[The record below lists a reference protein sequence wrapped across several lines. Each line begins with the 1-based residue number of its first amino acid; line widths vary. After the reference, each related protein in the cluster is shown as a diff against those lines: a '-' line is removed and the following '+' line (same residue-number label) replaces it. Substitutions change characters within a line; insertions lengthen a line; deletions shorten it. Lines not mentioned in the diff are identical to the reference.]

1 MFTSAS
7 LYYLGCTSRNRVTAM
22 VRKLRQ
28 PKYIIGLALTVGY
41 FWLIFVAN
49 PAFGVGVGSAK
60 GQRENASLIVGGFYV
75 LQVVFTWF
83 ALSSGRGIAFRESEV
98 QLLFPGPLT
107 RWQILMLKWI
117 AAQFGAVIGGLLIGL
132 MFQRFGNFSY
142 PYVVLGFILN
152 QTVLHANATLTGL
165 LLAQWK
171 VKGGI
176 RARLMRAPAWGLTLV
191 IGTSLALGWRQIG
204 GVESWTDA
212 KLLLG
217 TSWVD
222 GALLPFTALANVMM
236 TTDPAA
242 FALAA
247 IYPVALIAVQ
257 AFVIWRVD
265 FRFED
270 EAVEI
275 AQKIQNIRKEG
286 IGALRDKKE
295 LVVAQ
300 PNSPWDLSPTG
311 PAWRALVWKNLIS
324 LGRFPRRTW
333 IRMLIIVVVMVAV
346 FSSVLIEDGHA
357 ATRIGFLILGLLFYG
372 SILAPSFVRVD
383 LRIDIP
389 HFDVLKAMPLR
400 GRSLIFGEVMGTVV
414 ALWAVQI
421 IGCLI
426 ATFLI
431 TREGDY
437 VFGWGQKIP
446 GFFALVCG
454 CFALDFAWVTA
465 ENLIALWFPGFVQL
479 GRGIRAGFDQIGQN
493 LMGALIRMLGLL
505 VLFVV
510 PALLGGLLSFGLYEF
525 GVEIALAV
533 SVGVV
538 LASALLFSESY
549 ALIYLSDARY
559 DRFDITSENITESD

>member
-1 MFTSAS
+1 MA
-7 LYYLGCTSRNRVTAM
+7 
-22 VRKLRQ
+22 
-28 PKYIIGLALTVGY
+28 
-41 FWLIFVAN
+41 
-49 PAFGVGVGSAK
+49 
-60 GQRENASLIVGGFYV
+60 
-75 LQVVFTWF
+75 
-83 ALSSGRGIAFRESEV
+83 
-98 QLLFPGPLT
+98 
-107 RWQILMLKWI
+107 
-117 AAQFGAVIGGLLIGL
+117 
-132 MFQRFGNFSY
+132 
-142 PYVVLGFILN
+142 
-152 QTVLHANATLTGL
+152 
-165 LLAQWK
+165 
-171 VKGGI
+171 
-176 RARLMRAPAWGLTLV
+176 
-191 IGTSLALGWRQIG
+191 GWRQIG